1 MSFLRS
7 LFGCRSSRP
16 SSRTARRIV
25 VDATS
30 FVAAENRDR
39 GGQPNPRDHFN
50 VLRFLADFAAREQ
63 LDITAVFTGR
73 PLREAPDGKP
83 YKNITAYY
91 AENVGAMEERILGL
105 VRQFGPRETLVVGM
119 SPGLEQKAMGL
130 GAMCMRTSTVR
141 KALEEKERQPQQ
153 NRRRPRNEAP
163 PQNTAGDDDG
173 NEDEQDDEPGE
184 DQGSQDSREPRPREQ
199 RNGNGG
205 RDREQR
211 RDVLDLIDP
220 V

>member
-16 SSRTARRIV
+16 SSNTARRIV

-73 PLREAPDGKP
+73 PLREAPDGKQ
-83 YKNITAYY
+83 YKSVTAHY
-91 AENVGAMEERILGL
+91 AETPEAMEEQVLAL
-105 VRQFGPRETLVVGM
+105 VRRFGPRETLVVAM
-119 SPGLEQKAMGL
+119 SPGLEKKAMKL
-130 GAMCMRTSTVR
+130 GATCMRTSTLK
-141 KALEEKERQPQQ
+141 KACEEKERQPQQ
-153 NRRRPRNEAP
+153 NRRRPRNDAS
-163 PQNTAGDDDG
+163 PQTADEDEPDDDG
-173 NEDEQDDEPGE
+173 EPDNDSGE
-184 DQGSQDSREPRPREQ
+184 ARETQDSREQRPREA
-199 RNGNGG
+199 RNGSNGKG
-205 RDREQR
+205 REQR